1 MVPSN
6 SDLHVPRKYGE
17 LILTKTHLIC
27 YTFTCCICES
37 YWYLPWVDMYPPIS
51 EFISNRGPALYTFC
65 KIKANKVCSP
75 SSAVEDFVLQNCKAV
90 RVIPHHTRTT
100 NLWDLDWVVFKEN
113 IFEEH
118 LDKENII
125 KHLFF
130 LWCFATTTNIL
141 VPRQASQ
148 NLAKWYHRL
157 RFQRFFSVQ
166 SEFENCTACFQ
177 LLGFQGK
184 SGRWDGSY
192 GRSGPQIH
200 PGWVFLENKLNKN
213 PKDILPTG
221 KDPFQPVFF
230 MHWLCSCA

>member
-1 MVPSN
+1 MYISIYSNILLSYVLLIAIMVPSN

-37 YWYLPWVDMYPPIS
+37 YWYLPWVDVYPPIS
-51 EFISNRGPALYTFC
+51 EFISNRGPALYTSC

-100 NLWDLDWVVFKEN
+100 NLWDLDWVFFKEN

-125 KHLFF
+125 KHLVFCAV
-130 LWCFATTTNIL
+130 LQ
-141 VPRQASQ
+141 RQRTF
-148 NLAKWYHRL
+148 W
-157 RFQRFFSVQ
+157 
-166 SEFENCTACFQ
+166 
-177 LLGFQGK
+177 FQGK
-184 SGRWDGSY
+184 LRTIWLNGTIGFVFSVVLAFKASLKIAPLAFSFLDFRANLGGGMDLMGGADLKYTQDGFS
-192 GRSGPQIH
+192 
-200 PGWVFLENKLNKN
+200 
-213 PKDILPTG
+213 
-221 KDPFQPVFF
+221 
-230 MHWLCSCA
+230 